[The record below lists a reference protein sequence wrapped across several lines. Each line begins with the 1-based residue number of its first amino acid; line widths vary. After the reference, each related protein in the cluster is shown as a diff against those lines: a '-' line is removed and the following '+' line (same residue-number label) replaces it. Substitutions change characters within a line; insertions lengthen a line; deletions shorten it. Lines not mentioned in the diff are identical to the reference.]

1 MDQLQEQ
8 ATSREAELAQRME
21 EHSVAMKAK
30 EKEVLDL
37 QVTLTDTKERILRE
51 EERNRQQEQELF
63 AENTEIRGQHTE
75 LKEMANELMLK
86 WRIVNE
92 KKEQLS
98 ESYNKLQEESIVTKE
113 RLRADWKKEIEE
125 TIAQLTKHYEQ
136 TIALVTAKAKDN
148 QATWE
153 LLIAKYQADAN
164 IAKQEFEANR
174 AQIGIDDTRIKILIE
189 RHRHHLTKKIEE
201 TFGRAGEEWAAQA
214 AELHV
219 LRADVGA
226 DGRRDEGFTR
236 WMKSVSLRT

>member
-1 MDQLQEQ
+1 MAQQYNATMDQLRKQ

-98 ESYNKLQEESIVTKE
+98 ESYNKLQEEGIITRE
-113 RLRADWKKEIEE
+113 RLRADWRILIDKHHQ
-125 TIAQLTKHYEQ
+125 QLTKK
-136 TIALVTAKAKDN
+136 V
-148 QATWE
+148 
-153 LLIAKYQADAN
+153 
-164 IAKQEFEANR
+164 
-174 AQIGIDDTRIKILIE
+174 
-189 RHRHHLTKKIEE
+189 EE
-201 TFGRAGEEWAAQA
+201 SFGRAGEEWAAQA
-214 AELHV
+214 AELHI
-219 LRADVGA
+219 LRPDAENRQEGGTRILQ
-226 DGRRDEGFTR
+226 DGRSQYPEPPCGINRGLSYLGEIPHRGD
-236 WMKSVSLRT
+236 